1 MSLNST
7 SDNQSCEREIYIG
20 LMSGTSIDSLEAA
33 MLFVSTKDHEICD
46 LSIGKVVSYEWLSD
60 EKELL
65 HGLCDPH
72 SRFNNVQSQAQ
83 GAQLISQRSAQ
94 LVNDLLKIT
103 GYSASDI
110 VAIGSHGQTIFH
122 QPEKSISVQIDNGP
136 NLAALTGIDA
146 IVNFRAA
153 DLAAGGQGAPLA
165 QIFHSAL
172 FGKNNR
178 PVFML
183 NLGGIANITALDAK
197 GNIIAAFDT
206 GPANT
211 LIDLICREAFNEPY
225 DKDGNYARSGKVNE
239 PLLNAMLTHEYFA
252 TPYPKSTGR
261 ELFNAEF
268 LKRFDALP
276 DFNNSSREDILNLLA
291 TLTELTACTVLDGI
305 KQVVTN
311 INSTAKSKACSDAP
325 SYTLD
330 TCELIVA
337 GGGADNGYM
346 MERFKVLAEAMGLK
360 LSISS
365 IKQQGIAPQALEPA
379 AFAYFAALCT
389 HGIQVNL
396 NSSTGAKAPSIL
408 GCICPSINGHF
419 VRSLR
424 AN

>member
-7 SDNQSCEREIYIG
+7 SNTPSCEREIYIG

-33 MLFVSTKDHEICD
+33 MLFVSTKDHEIYD
-46 LSIGKVVSYEWLSD
+46 LSIGQVVSYEWLSD

-72 SRFNNVQSQAQ
+72 SRYNNVQSQAQ
-83 GAQLISQRSAQ
+83 GAQLISERSAQ
-94 LVNDLLKIT
+94 LVKELLKSS
-103 GYSASDI
+103 GYSAFDI

-122 QPEKSISVQIDNGP
+122 QPDKSISVQIDNGP

-183 NLGGIANITALDAK
+183 NLGGIANITALDAQ

-239 PLLNAMLTHEYFA
+239 SLLNAMLTHEYFA
-252 TPYPKSTGR
+252 TPFPKSTGR
-261 ELFNAEF
+261 ELFNADF
-268 LKRFDALP
+268 LQRYGALP
-276 DFNNSSREDILNLLA
+276 DFNNTSQEDIHNLLA
-291 TLTELTACTVLDGI
+291 TLTELTARSVLDGI
-305 KQVVTN
+305 NQVITS
-311 INSTAKSKACSDAP
+311 INSAAQNKSCTNTQSSSAE
-325 SYTLD
+325 

-346 MERFKVLAEAMGLK
+346 MERFKVLADAMGLT

-396 NSSTGAKAPSIL
+396 KSSTGAKAPSIL
-408 GCICPSINGHF
+408 GCICPSVNGHF

-424 AN
+424 AR